1 MVFEADFFDSEPE
14 QQNNTLLQYLRQQ
27 NPEMLSQVAQS
38 ASPEIKQIISQNV
51 RGLIGMLPAE
61 NFNVRITTDREN
73 LANLLASAMMTGYF
87 LRQMEQRRDL
97 EATWRSSNPLSDPP
111 SEDSDL

>member
-1 MVFEADFFDSEPE
+1 MGFNANFDSDSE
-14 QQNNTLLQYLRQQ
+14 NNPLQQYLQDQ
-27 NPEMLSQVAQS
+27 HPEILAQVARS

-51 RGLIGMLPAE
+51 RGLVGMLPTE
-61 NFNVRITTDREN
+61 NFNVHVTTDREN

-97 EATWRSSNPLSDPP
+97 EESLSDSSLNSNPPQDH
-111 SEDSDL
+111 E